1 MTPDARPHRIHV
13 IPVGDLDLHA
23 GQEICWC
30 HPTEIDL
37 GIWVHNAKDCR
48 EARERVTGER
58 RGPGWD
64 HIVEYITPQAG
75 GLATQIELSKG
86 GNTDSSVDNIPPGN
100 IGEDVDNH
108 PHRPV

>member
-30 HPTEIDL
+30 HPTEVDL

-48 EARERVTGER
+48 EARERAGISR
-58 RGPGWD
+58 SAGW
-64 HIVEYITPQAG
+64 ISVMEY
-75 GLATQIELSKG
+75 L
-86 GNTDSSVDNIPPGN
+86 
-100 IGEDVDNH
+100 
-108 PHRPV
+108 